1 MRREFRSFASIALV
15 LVLGAGAMPSMG
27 QQKPEPSPDRVVIER
42 ERSLAEGGSLLTGQ
56 GDPTTFERRV
66 MLPGPPPGDF
76 VFLATEM
83 SLGGKVVKGAPYSA
97 QAVTE
102 STQVLL
108 DGNRI
113 INKSVAMIYRDSE
126 GRNRREQTI
135 KAIGGLARGGEPSQ
149 AIFISDPVANTSYS
163 IDPKTQIARKLSP
176 MRFKVQAAG
185 GASGSSKSDEP
196 GAAVG
201 YGSNVQQAIVGSEQ
215 GDKYRIAL
223 ESDAQLKRQDAQL
236 KRQDAQLKRQD
247 AELKRQDAK
256 MRRQDAQLRRQVE
269 TGAAIGW
276 LDKRNPSAKTEELG
290 KQNING
296 VEAEGTRTTVT
307 IAPGEIGNERAIEI
321 VSERWFSPELQT
333 IVMSRHSDPRFGENT
348 YQLIDINRTEPARE
362 LFQVPVGYKI
372 EESHSLYDV
381 GSGTGTGIGTGTNI
395 RGGALNGKAISLPT
409 PEYPAIARQAQ
420 ASGAVTVQVT
430 VDEEG
435 NVVSAKA
442 TSGHPLLRAAA
453 VAAAQKAKFST
464 TKVNGEAV
472 KVSGVLTYFFTVQ

>member
-1 MRREFRSFASIALV
+1 MKRELRCFASLALV

-27 QQKPEPSPDRVVIER
+27 QQKPEPSPDRVIIER

-83 SLGGKVVKGAPYSA
+83 SLAGKVVKGAPYSA

-185 GASGSSKSDEP
+185 GASGSSKSGEP

-223 ESDAQLKRQDAQL
+223 ESDA
-236 KRQDAQLKRQD
+236 
-247 AELKRQDAK
+247 ELKRQDAK

-269 TGAAIGW
+269 TGVAIGW
-276 LDKRNPSAKTEELG
+276 LDKRNPSAKTETLG

-296 VEAEGTRTTVT
+296 VEAEGSRTTVT

-435 NVVSAKA
+435 NVVSARA

>member
-1 MRREFRSFASIALV
+1 MKRKLRSFASIALV
-15 LVLGAGAMPSMG
+15 VVLGAGAMPFMG
-27 QQKPEPSPDRVVIER
+27 QQKQEPPPERVKIER
-42 ERSLAEGGSLLTGQ
+42 DLLIGGPESGTLLSGQ
-56 GDPTTFERRV
+56 GDRATFERHV
-66 MLPGPPPGDF
+66 MLQGPPPPGDF

-113 INKSVAMIYRDSE
+113 VNKSVAMIYRDNE
-126 GRNRREQTI
+126 GRTRREQTI
-135 KAIGGLARGGEPSQ
+135 KAIGGLARGGETSQ
-149 AIFISDPVANTSYS
+149 AIFISDPVASTSYS
-163 IDPKTQIARKLSP
+163 LDPKTQIARKMPP
-176 MRFKVQAAG
+176 MRFKIQAAG

-236 KRQDAQLKRQD
+236 KRQDAQLKQ
-247 AELKRQDAK
+247 
-256 MRRQDAQLRRQVE
+256 QVD
-269 TGAAIGW
+269 TGVGLGW
-276 LDKRNPSAKTEELG
+276 LDKRHPSAKTETLG

-296 VEAEGTRTTVT
+296 IEAEGTRTTVT
-307 IAPGEIGNERAIEI
+307 LAPGEIGNERAIEI
-321 VSERWFSPELQT
+321 VSERWFSPELQM
-333 IVMSRHSDPRFGENT
+333 IVMTRHSDPRFGENT

-362 LFQVPVGYKI
+362 LFQVPPGYKI
-372 EESHSLYDV
+372 EESHSLYSE
-381 GSGTGTGIGTGTNI
+381 GSGTGTGTGGGVGTNL
-395 RGGALNGKAISLPT
+395 RGGPLNGKAISIPT

-435 NVVSAKA
+435 NVVSARA
-442 TSGHPLLRAAA
+442 VSGHPLLRAAA